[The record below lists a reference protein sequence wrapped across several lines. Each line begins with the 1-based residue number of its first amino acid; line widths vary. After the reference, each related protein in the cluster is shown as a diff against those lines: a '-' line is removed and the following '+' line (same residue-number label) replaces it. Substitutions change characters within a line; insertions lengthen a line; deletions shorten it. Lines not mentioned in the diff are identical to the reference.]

1 MSAACIEGQQLEG
14 YVHFCVEIEKN
25 VVYFL
30 IFWRNL
36 VCGVYFG
43 GCWDLRFSR
52 IWVDFGWWFV
62 GCGMCGGRAVLNGC
76 GMYRGVKIRRICA
89 FLC

>member
-1 MSAACIEGQQLEG
+1 M
-14 YVHFCVEIEKN
+14 
-25 VVYFL
+25 
-30 IFWRNL
+30 
-36 VCGVYFG
+36 CGVYFG

-76 GMYRGVKIRRICA
+76 GMYRGAKIRRICA